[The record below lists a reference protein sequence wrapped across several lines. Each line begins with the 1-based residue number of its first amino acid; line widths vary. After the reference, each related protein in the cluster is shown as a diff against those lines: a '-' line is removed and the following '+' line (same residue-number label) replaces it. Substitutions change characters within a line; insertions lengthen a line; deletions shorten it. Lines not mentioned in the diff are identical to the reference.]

1 MRVVHVTD
9 TFLPKLGGAELAIDR
24 LCRAMGE
31 HGASPVVVAQGQK
44 GKGAEVTGLAYP
56 LRRYPRPW
64 SSIFAGPAI
73 RKTLAR
79 VLAELGPADALVGHH
94 AFPSGHG
101 VVTFARDLKPRVPA
115 VVHVRGGDIYLASRW
130 RKKPMI
136 WRRLAAALASADA
149 VIVSSNDMLA
159 LAGQIVADH
168 GTTANFKLLPNG
180 VDPAEF
186 RTDPDASRFANDDR
200 FKGPFVLGLGRMISR
215 KGFDLLIRAFDAAAP
230 KDWRLVLAGD
240 GADLAGLKS
249 LAQPLGD
256 RVVFT
261 GPVRGVDRNF
271 LLQRCAFM
279 AAPSLEES
287 FGNVALEVMT
297 CGRPLLATRTGG
309 FADLVDGTN
318 GTLVPPGDL
327 DALTHALHRL
337 TRTDLSPFGQAAL
350 ATAGQYTWHHIA
362 ARYLDL
368 LASLKRRP
376 PGPA

>member
-1 MRVVHVTD
+1 MRVYHVTD

-24 LCRAMGE
+24 LCRAMQE
-31 HGASPVVVAQGQK
+31 HGAMPVVVAQAQK
-44 GKGAEVTGLAYP
+44 SGGSEVQGLPYP
-56 LRRYPRPW
+56 LRRYRRPW
-64 SSIFAGPAI
+64 SSIFAGPCI
-73 RKTLAR
+73 RGSLTR
-79 VLAELGPADALVGHH
+79 TMQELGPPEALVGHH

-101 VVTFARDLKPRVPA
+101 VVSFKAKQGLRVPT

-136 WRRLAAALASADA
+136 WRRLAAALARADA
-149 VIVSSNDMLA
+149 VIVSSKDMLA

-168 GTTANFKLLPNG
+168 RTTANFQLLPNG

-186 RTDPDASRFANDDR
+186 RTDPGASRFASDSR
-200 FKGPFVLGLGRMISR
+200 FNGPYILGLGRMISR
-215 KGFDLLIRAFDAAAP
+215 KGFDLLIRAFEAAAP
-230 KDWRLVLAGD
+230 ADWRLVLAGE
-240 GADLAGLKS
+240 GSQLAELKALAG
-249 LAQPLGD
+249 PLGD

-261 GPVRGVDRNF
+261 GSVGGVDRNF

-309 FADLVDGTN
+309 FADLIDGAN

-327 DALTHALHRL
+327 GALTEAVRAFTRADL
-337 TRTDLSPFGQAAL
+337 TSMGRAAL
-350 ATAGQYTWHHIA
+350 ATAEQYTWAHISR
-362 ARYLDL
+362 RYLDL
-368 LASLKRRP
+368 LASLR
-376 PGPA
+376 